1 MDQVGPVDFAET
13 AVKAK
18 IIERFS
24 PLEAGTFSA
33 LIPQEFNLEI
43 ETSGDIVGVN
53 HGDSKLVAMVA
64 VLVSK
69 NGLVQ
74 IRRLRADTCRL
85 EGEGVQA
92 LSSLEARS
100 LYIKAGIKGFSVG
113 KRLGLDADAVIES
126 EGPIKIGSLFCLMRN
141 LPEVTYATL
150 APTTP
155 SPGVQIKCN
164 ADISID
170 NI

>member
-13 AVKAK
+13 AAKGK

-74 IRRLRADTCRL
+74 ITHD
-85 EGEGVQA
+85 
-92 LSSLEARS
+92 
-100 LYIKAGIKGFSVG
+100 F
-113 KRLGLDADAVIES
+113 
-126 EGPIKIGSLFCLMRN
+126 
-141 LPEVTYATL
+141 
-150 APTTP
+150 
-155 SPGVQIKCN
+155 
-164 ADISID
+164 
-170 NI
+170 